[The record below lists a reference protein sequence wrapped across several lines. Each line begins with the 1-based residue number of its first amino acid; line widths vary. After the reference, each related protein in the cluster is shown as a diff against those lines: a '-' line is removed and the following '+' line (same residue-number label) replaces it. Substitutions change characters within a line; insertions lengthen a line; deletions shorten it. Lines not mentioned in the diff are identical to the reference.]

1 MSNSKIIWDFLKKEG
16 FSDFGVAGLMG
27 NLDAESALRPNNLQD
42 TYSKSLGLSDAEY
55 TAKVDDGSYTNFVKD
70 SAGYGLAQ
78 WTYWSRKEN
87 LLNYAKEKKKS
98 IGDLEMQLEFLIKE
112 LKTSYTNSVYNILIN
127 ATTV

>member
-42 TYSKSLGLSDAEY
+42 TYSKKFKLSDAEY
-55 TAKVDDGSYTNFVKD
+55 TAKVDNGTYTDFVHD
-70 SAGYGLAQ
+70 EAGYGLAQ

-87 LLNYAKEKKKS
+87 LLNYAKSKKKS
-98 IGDLEMQLEFLIKE
+98 IGNLEMQLEFL
-112 LKTSYTNSVYNILIN
+112 
-127 ATTV
+127 